1 LSFIDHL
8 IRDAR
13 HALRTISR
21 MPLLA
26 AVVVVSLGIGIG
38 VNVVVFSWLQA
49 VVLQPLPGVAH
60 ARQLVFVEPRSEAGT
75 HPGVSWQE
83 YEDLRDGLRTFDSLI
98 ASRMVPFNV
107 GEPSRNERIYGQLVS
122 GNYFSGLGLSPSAG
136 RFFRADEVSR
146 SADDFVMVVSH
157 GLALSRF
164 GSPAAAIGQS
174 LRVNDRDVA
183 IVGVAPEHFQG
194 TVLSLDFSMWIPAT
208 LAPSLL
214 AGSREL
220 DSREVRGYAA
230 LGRLAAGATQAQAQA
245 DVENVMRELARLYP
259 VSNGSMTGQV
269 MSFWAAPRGP
279 QSMITGALAALQG
292 LMLLVLLAVCGNTA
306 NLMLARASTR
316 QREVGVR
323 VALGAGRARIVSVLL
338 AENVLLALGGG
349 LLGAALAAWGT
360 NAIRAVPFIGSFPI
374 RFQTQVDALGLGV
387 AIALALACGVLV
399 GLPPALQLAGIEP
412 QRALRNGSRTMS
424 RNRLRSLL
432 MAAEVALALI
442 VLLVGGLFYRGLT
455 ETREIDTG
463 FRRAG
468 VLLAAYDLTGRDTSN
483 GAARDFA
490 GRLLTRLGAMPGIE
504 SAAIATS
511 VPLDIHG
518 LPLRSFRIEGHAR
531 PDGQPERALSMT
543 VSRGYFSTLGIPLV
557 EGVDF
562 ADFAAPE
569 DQAQVIVN
577 EEFVRRFA
585 AGGTPLGRRV
595 QNGDRTYRICGVV
608 RTTLYESFDEDP
620 TPIVYFSFRDRPAS
634 AGEIHVRTR
643 EGAEM
648 AIAADLR
655 RAVREVDAAL
665 PLYDLRTMSE
675 HVEKNLFLRRVPAR
689 MFAVL
694 GPLLLVLAAIGIY
707 AVVAYGVAQR
717 TTEIGVRLA
726 LGASGARVVREV
738 VFDTLRIVAAGAV
751 FGWLAVYIVQ
761 IHIAPGRPLALTVFA
776 GVPLML
782 LGVAFFASWL
792 PAQRAARVDPM
803 VALRHE

>member
-1 LSFIDHL
+1 MSLFDHL
-8 IRDAR
+8 VRDAR

-26 AVVVVSLGIGIG
+26 SVVVVSLGIGIG

-83 YEDLRDGLRTFDSLI
+83 YEDLRDRLRTFDSLI
-98 ASRMVPFNV
+98 AFRMVPFNV

-122 GNYFSGLGLSPSAG
+122 GNYFSGLGLTASAG

-146 SADDFVMVVSH
+146 SANDFVMVVSH

-174 LRVNDRDVA
+174 LRVNDRDVT

-194 TVLSLDFSMWIPAT
+194 TVLGLDFSMWVPAT

-245 DVENVMRELARLYP
+245 DLENVMRELARLYP
-259 VSNGSMTGQV
+259 VSNGGMAGQV

-292 LMLLVLLAVCGNTA
+292 IMLLVLLAVCGNTA

-374 RFQTQVDALGLGV
+374 RFQTHVDALGLAV
-387 AIALALACGVLV
+387 ATALALACGVLV

-490 GRLLTRLGAMPGIE
+490 GRLLTRLSAMPGIE
-504 SAAIATS
+504 SAAIATQ

-531 PDGQPERALSMT
+531 PDGQPERALNMT

-562 ADFAAPE
+562 ADFAAPG

-585 AGGTPLGRRV
+585 AGGTRARPPRAERRSHLPDLR
-595 QNGDRTYRICGVV
+595 GGADDALRVV
-608 RTTLYESFDEDP
+608 RRRPDA
-620 TPIVYFSFRDRPAS
+620 DR
-634 AGEIHVRTR
+634 
-643 EGAEM
+643 
-648 AIAADLR
+648 
-655 RAVREVDAAL
+655 
-665 PLYDLRTMSE
+665 
-675 HVEKNLFLRRVPAR
+675 
-689 MFAVL
+689 
-694 GPLLLVLAAIGIY
+694 LLLVPRSPGVCGRDPRSHPRGRRNGHRRRPPARRPRGRRGAAALRPEDDERARREEPVPAPRAG
-707 AVVAYGVAQR
+707 ADVRGPRAAAARARRDRHLRRRRLRRRAAHHRDRRPARARRQR
-717 TTEIGVRLA
+717 RPRGRRGGGRHAADRRRRRRFRLA
-726 LGASGARVVREV
+726 GRVYRA
-738 VFDTLRIVAAGAV
+738 DPYRAGPAAGAH
-751 FGWLAVYIVQ
+751 GLRRR
-761 IHIAPGRPLALTVFA
+761 APPAAERRLPRL
-776 GVPLML
+776 
-782 LGVAFFASWL
+782 VAA
-792 PAQRAARVDPM
+792 RAARRARRPDGG
-803 VALRHE
+803 AQA

>member
-1 LSFIDHL
+1 
-8 IRDAR
+8 
-13 HALRTISR
+13 
-21 MPLLA
+21 M
-26 AVVVVSLGIGIG
+26 LG
-38 VNVVVFSWLQA
+38 
-49 VVLQPLPGVAH
+49 
-60 ARQLVFVEPRSEAGT
+60 
-75 HPGVSWQE
+75 
-83 YEDLRDGLRTFDSLI
+83 
-98 ASRMVPFNV
+98 
-107 GEPSRNERIYGQLVS
+107 
-122 GNYFSGLGLSPSAG
+122 
-136 RFFRADEVSR
+136 
-146 SADDFVMVVSH
+146 
-157 GLALSRF
+157 
-164 GSPAAAIGQS
+164 
-174 LRVNDRDVA
+174 
-183 IVGVAPEHFQG
+183 
-194 TVLSLDFSMWIPAT
+194 LDFSMWVPAT

-245 DVENVMRELARLYP
+245 DLENVMRELARLYP
-259 VSNGSMTGQV
+259 VSNGSMAGQV

-292 LMLLVLLAVCGNTA
+292 IMLLVLLAVCGNTA

-374 RFQTQVDALGLGV
+374 RFQTHVDALGLAV
-387 AIALALACGVLV
+387 ATALALACGVLV
-399 GLPPALQLAGIEP
+399 GLPPALQLAGVEP

-490 GRLLTRLGAMPGIE
+490 GRLLTRLSAMPGIE
-504 SAAIATS
+504 SAAIATQ

-531 PDGQPERALSMT
+531 PDGQPDRALSNT

-557 EGVDF
+557 EGADF
-562 ADFAAPE
+562 ADFAAPG
-569 DQAQVIVN
+569 DQAAGDRQRG
-577 EEFVRRFA
+577 VRPPLRRGGHARSA
-585 AGGTPLGRRV
+585 AACRTAIAPTGSAGWCGRRSTS
-595 QNGDRTYRICGVV
+595 RSTKTRRRSSTSRSAIA
-608 RTTLYESFDEDP
+608 RRLRARSTSA
-620 TPIVYFSFRDRPAS
+620 PAR
-634 AGEIHVRTR
+634 APKWP
-643 EGAEM
+643 
-648 AIAADLR
+648 IAADLR

-726 LGASGARVVREV
+726 LGATGARVVGEV

-776 GVPLML
+776 GVPLAAAQRRL
-782 LGVAFFASWL
+782 LRLVAA
-792 PAQRAARVDPM
+792 RAARRARRPDGG
-803 VALRHE
+803 AEA